1 MVQGHTLAYCQDE
14 ATLDL
19 GQWWVINQNILNLE
33 RFVTLENSIIALLDW
48 VNAIIKKL
56 PIISPIINALESN
69 PDYKWLDDVTKKLGD
84 DVIIGRSKSF
94 SRKPE
99 IKNWNP
105 IWLTSQK

>member
-1 MVQGHTLAYCQDE
+1 MMSHQSKYFESRKICDFGEFNNRPIRLSKCH
-14 ATLDL
+14 
-19 GQWWVINQNILNLE
+19 N
-33 RFVTLENSIIALLDW
+33 
-48 VNAIIKKL
+48 KKL

-99 IKNWNP
+99 IKN
-105 IWLTSQK
+105 